1 VVIRAGE
8 VFRRTITIKLMK
20 VRIINFLIIGA
31 LLLTSC
37 SAIQSVQASTSS
49 SCPSLV
55 QVVKDFYTA
64 NDTHQLVPT
73 QSYLTEDVIFVF
85 WAEGINGHH
94 MGLNTAIGK
103 DQLVPFLVNPGLHF
117 KAVGPDLPNF
127 SMDHL
132 VQAGNQIVF
141 NLTPDRTHT
150 NGRPYDPYAVTM
162 VFSGCRIEIIKLIER
177 VTWV

>member
-1 VVIRAGE
+1 MR
-8 VFRRTITIKLMK
+8 
-20 VRIINFLIIGA
+20 VRIINFLMIGV

-37 SAIQSVQASTSS
+37 SAIQSAQASTSS
-49 SCPSLV
+49 SCSSLV

-73 QSYLTEDVIFVF
+73 LSYLTEDVIFVF

-103 DQLVPFLVNPGLHF
+103 DQIVPFLVNSGLHF
-117 KAVGPDLPNF
+117 KAIGPDLPNF

-150 NGRPYDPYAVTM
+150 NGRPYDPYVVTM